1 MFKVWIVDDE
11 PMVTEGLKRQVHW
24 ETYNME
30 LVGAASDGQAVLDG
44 LAAQPADLLITD
56 ISMPQMDGLTLITKA
71 KRLYPSIRCVII
83 SAYNEFDYVKKALQ
97 LGVENY
103 LLKPINEGEL
113 HDTLS
118 KTMENLLRDSV
129 ALAQH
134 SPDVM
139 AFRSNVLARWANGT
153 IQDFE
158 LNERAELL
166 HIELSAPA
174 YSVFVLELLDPADP
188 QAKVQHASQLLE
200 LSRAALPQPVEC
212 FMDGSLRVVAI
223 VPQEDGA
230 SRREASK
237 TALRRIGEESAARGL
252 PVFAAF
258 GPPIRGAANL
268 RDSYAAAE
276 LALYYRFLDPA
287 AASVDGEPF
296 FDRAAER
303 RNEMQADLASFDTAL
318 REGSLPQALQ
328 AVDKALARA
337 AGEAE
342 KRAAAVPLALALV
355 RAAVESGRMTDA
367 LPPEMVG
374 RLADF
379 AKLPAHGSVR
389 DWLVSLVQQAA
400 KAIQERKGSYHLLI
414 RRTLEQVNRNYG
426 AELSLKTLATSLG
439 VSSAYLGQLF
449 REETGK
455 YFNDYLTEVRMKAA
469 SSLLLETELKI
480 NEIVTR
486 VGIPNQSYFNRI
498 FKKLY
503 GVSPVEYRRQ
513 GLAHPG

>member
-11 PMVTEGLKRQVHW
+11 PTVTEGLKRQVHW
-24 ETYNME
+24 DTYNME
-30 LVGAASDGQAVLDG
+30 LAGSATNGQAVLEG

-118 KTMENLLRDSV
+118 KTMENLLRDQL
-129 ALAQH
+129 ALSQH

-166 HIELSAPA
+166 HIRLSSPA
-174 YSVFVLELLDPADP
+174 YSVFALEVLDQPD
-188 QAKVQHASQLLE
+188 QQTKVQHASQLLE
-200 LSRAALPQPVEC
+200 LARAALPQPAEC
-212 FMDGSLRVVAI
+212 FMDGSLRVVVI
-223 VPQEDGA
+223 VPEEEGV

-237 TALRRIGEESAARGL
+237 AALRRIAEESAARGL
-252 PVFAAF
+252 QLFAAF
-258 GPPIRGAANL
+258 GPPVRGSANL
-268 RDSYAAAE
+268 KDSYAAAE
-276 LALYYRFLDPA
+276 LALYYRFLDPSA
-287 AASVDGEPF
+287 LSVDGEPIF
-296 FDRAAER
+296 ERSAER
-303 RNEMQADLASFDTAL
+303 RNELQTDLASFDAAL
-318 REGSLPQALQ
+318 RDGSLAQALQ
-328 AVDKALARA
+328 AADKALGRHA
-337 AGEAE
+337 AEAD

-355 RAAVESGRMTDA
+355 RASVESGRMTDA

-374 RLADF
+374 MLGTF
-379 AKLPAHGSVR
+379 AKLPANGSVR
-389 DWLVSLVQQAA
+389 EWLVALVQQAA

-414 RRTLEQVNRNYG
+414 QRTLEQVNRNYG
-426 AELSLKTLATSLG
+426 AELSLKTLSSSLG
-439 VSSAYLGQLF
+439 VSPAYLGQLF

-455 YFNDYLTEVRMKAA
+455 YFNDFLTEVRMKAA
-469 SSLLLETELKI
+469 SNLLLETDLKI